1 MIANMVIGE
10 RTTERVILNA
20 NTDEGTTENVKHHQ
34 NNLSMTEIAKLT
46 QIL

>member
-1 MIANMVIGE
+1 MVGD

-34 NNLSMTEIAKLT
+34 NNLSMTVMAKLT
-46 QIL
+46 QLL